1 ARNIPHQ
8 SREHRPSSLRSS
20 ASTSQSLL
28 CRWREKARFHR
39 PENRPPTRLPPTRSS
54 SRPSSLIV
62 KKQRQKVQGVGG
74 FNLSG
79 LAEDN
84 PSWKR
89 IYIGSERM
97 KRVCEASADRI
108 TNLPEDV
115 LHRVLVFL
123 PIKDAAKTSVLS
135 TKWRHHWRSIP
146 ELVFDSRFAIKSG
159 GFNTTEMR
167 SKLMFYI
174 FKALL
179 LHDGPIAKFV
189 LSFPGLSPRYGNEID
204 EVLLYLSHRGLQ
216 ELKLSCAAFHDDK
229 KYKLHSSLF
238 SCLQLKLLK
247 LRHCEFRQP
256 SWFVG
261 FSKLTVLFLSDFTLP
276 SDFCENFLL
285 KCPMLK
291 NLRLTNCDGPSN
303 LNIVAPC
310 LERFCFTYRD
320 LQKICFNCTPVLV
333 SLRLCRN
340 FEKIADMVALLAS
353 ITELQEFRVDFQ
365 LPQHL
370 TVGDSD
376 VPIRL
381 PTPLHRLKLLHT
393 RNVDFSSLE
402 TAHFLVCLIIGS
414 PNLRELTIKLDPS
427 QQNQPATNNAA
438 TSIVSLL
445 EAESRQGSG
454 SCCLQQLREF
464 RIEECLGT
472 QVELNLVQFV
482 LATAPILKRIYIPRL
497 HKLSSEKVIEFM
509 MEVTRYRRI
518 SKDVEVIYHSK

>member
-1 ARNIPHQ
+1 
-8 SREHRPSSLRSS
+8 
-20 ASTSQSLL
+20 
-28 CRWREKARFHR
+28 
-39 PENRPPTRLPPTRSS
+39 
-54 SRPSSLIV
+54 
-62 KKQRQKVQGVGG
+62 
-74 FNLSG
+74 
-79 LAEDN
+79 
-84 PSWKR
+84 
-89 IYIGSERM
+89 M

-216 ELKLSCAAFHDDK
+216 ELKLSCAAFHDK

-261 FSKLTVLFLSDFTLP
+261 FSKLTVLFLSDVTLP

-291 NLRLTNCDGPSN
+291 SLRLTNCDGPSN

-340 FEKIADMVALLAS
+340 FEKTADMVALLAS

-393 RNVDFSSLE
+393 RNLDFSSLE

-438 TSIVSLL
+438 TFIVSLL

-472 QVELNLVQFV
+472 QMELDLVKFV

-509 MEVTRYRRI
+509 KEVKRYRRI
-518 SKDVEVIYHSK
+518 SKDVEVIYDSK